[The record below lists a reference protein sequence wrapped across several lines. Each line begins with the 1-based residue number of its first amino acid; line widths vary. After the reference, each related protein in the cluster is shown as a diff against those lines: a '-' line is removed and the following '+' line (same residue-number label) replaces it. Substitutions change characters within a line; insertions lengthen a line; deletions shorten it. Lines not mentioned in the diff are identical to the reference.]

1 MGRTASL
8 MGKQRRVGP
17 VEGLR
22 NLALTLERLAAREA
36 ASGAVR
42 GAADG
47 LRKELPELDGQL
59 RSLLTDALTVL
70 GRLVHEAAE
79 SEQQDPG
86 EAAHS
91 MAAAAMRG
99 ALEVL
104 EWEWQDGGLPLHGF
118 VERFNRLLDEVLEF
132 THSRTDEIRAPM
144 ERAEALSR
152 GMVKAA
158 VEGIESKLRDDVDA
172 LVRLIE
178 RASRGVVRGLVEG
191 LREELAS
198 RPASGEALA
207 SSVEVLVERSSA
219 AAVRGAAG
227 ALAGYVRPFL
237 AAVGAV
243 GALLLLP
250 LVAVRWRAT

>member
-1 MGRTASL
+1 VGRTGSL
-8 MGKQRRVGP
+8 MGKERRVGP

-22 NLALTLERLAAREA
+22 NLALALERLAAREA

-47 LRKELPELDGQL
+47 LREELPELDGQL

-79 SEQQDPG
+79 SEHQAPG
-86 EAAHS
+86 EAAHA
-91 MAAAAMRG
+91 MAGAATRG

-104 EWEWQDGGLPLHGF
+104 EREWQDGGLPLHGF

-158 VEGIESKLRDDVDA
+158 VEQLHESGPALAEDA
-172 LVRLIE
+172 RKW
-178 RASRGVVRGLVEG
+178 GRGLVEG

-198 RPASGEALA
+198 HPASGEALA
-207 SSVEVLVERSSA
+207 ASVEALVERSSA

-227 ALAGYVRPFL
+227 ALAGYVRPFM
-237 AAVGAV
+237 AAVGAG
-243 GALLLLP
+243 GALLLLS
-250 LVAVRWRAT
+250 LVAVRWRAS